1 MKKEKHNKLNDTIN
15 LEEFLLENNFEL
27 DSYYGTNKRYRKEI
41 TECQTLYVRIFSN
54 VNKIA
59 DVEYENMALTKFEK
73 TSIISFETIETIE
86 KLKHLI
92 EAIK

>member
-27 DSYYGTNKRYRKEI
+27 DTYYGTNKRYRKEI
-41 TECQTLYVRIFSN
+41 TDCQTLYVRIYSD

-59 DVEYENMALTKFEK
+59 DVEYENMALTKFEN
-73 TSIISFETIETIE
+73 TSIISFETIEVIE
-86 KLKHLI
+86 QLTLLI
-92 EAIK
+92 EALK

>member
-15 LEEFLLENNFEL
+15 LEDFLTENNFEL

-41 TECQTLYVRIFSN
+41 TDCQTLYVRIFSD

-59 DVEYENMALTKFEK
+59 DVEYENTALTKFEK
-73 TSIISFETIETIE
+73 TSIVYFETIETVE
-86 KLKHLI
+86 KLTHLI
-92 EAIK
+92 EALK

>member
-1 MKKEKHNKLNDTIN
+1 MKKEKHNKLNDSIN
-15 LEEFLLENNFEL
+15 LEDFLTENNFEL

-41 TECQTLYVRIFSN
+41 TDCQTLYVRIFSD

-73 TSIISFETIETIE
+73 TSIVYFETIETVE
-86 KLKHLI
+86 KLTHLI
-92 EAIK
+92 EALK

>member
-1 MKKEKHNKLNDTIN
+1 MKKEKHNKLNNTIN

-27 DSYYGTNKRYRKEI
+27 DTYYGTNKRYRKEI
-41 TECQTLYVRIFSN
+41 TDCQTLYVRIFSN

-73 TSIISFETIETIE
+73 TSIISFETIETVE
-86 KLKHLI
+86 KLTHLI
-92 EAIK
+92 EALK